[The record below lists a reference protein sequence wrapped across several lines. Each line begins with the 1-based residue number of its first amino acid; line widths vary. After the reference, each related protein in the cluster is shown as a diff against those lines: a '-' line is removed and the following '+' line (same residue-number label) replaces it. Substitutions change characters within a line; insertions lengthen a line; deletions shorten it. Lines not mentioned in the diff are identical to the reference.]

1 MKRMCLL
8 FCLLALMVYVSMASE
23 STASGDIEL
32 RAEVERLRERVQ
44 SLERW
49 RKTYPKV
56 RFYPLNDQK
65 RILITGGSGFV
76 GSHLVDRL
84 MLDGHRVTVADNFFT
99 GSKRNIE
106 HWVGHPNFEL
116 ITHDIVNPLYLE
128 VGSYVLKFL
137 YLIPR

>member
-1 MKRMCLL
+1 MQSINILIL
-8 FCLLALMVYVSMASE
+8 VLAAVV
-23 STASGDIEL
+23 TATDEDLRQEL
-32 RAEVERLRERVQ
+32 GKLRERVRV
-44 SLERW
+44 LEQGL
-49 RKTYPKV
+49 KNYPKV

-106 HWVGHPNFEL
+106 HWIGHPNFEL

-128 VGSYVLKFL
+128 VGF
-137 YLIPR
+137 